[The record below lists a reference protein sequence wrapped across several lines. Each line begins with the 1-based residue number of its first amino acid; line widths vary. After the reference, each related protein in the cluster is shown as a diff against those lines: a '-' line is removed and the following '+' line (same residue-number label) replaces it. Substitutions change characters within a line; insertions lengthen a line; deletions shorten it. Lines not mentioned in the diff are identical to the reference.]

1 MLARSLLRARPLF
14 NSQSARSFGAMD
26 QLNMELFEH
35 KFTSEMEFRSSF
47 DKMKCFRV
55 MDQNGEI
62 ITKGYDNLIPEAELL
77 KMYDAMVTINEADQ
91 VYNAAQRQ
99 SRISFYMTQLGEE
112 ASGIGTA
119 AALKDHDLIFPQY
132 REAGAFLWR
141 GFSIQ

>member
-14 NSQSARSFGAMD
+14 NSQAARSFGAMD

-77 KMYDAMVTINEADQ
+77 KMFFADDADVPTG
-91 VYNAAQRQ
+91 
-99 SRISFYMTQLGEE
+99 FT
-112 ASGIGTA
+112 ASSSKGSPSESSSGVGI
-119 AALKDHDLIFPQY
+119 IVEP
-132 REAGAFLWR
+132 RCN
-141 GFSIQ
+141 